1 MIAGWI
7 LMLVSL
13 AYVAMLFGIAYFG
26 DSRPLYPS
34 RPALRPIVYSLA
46 LAVYCSS
53 WTFYGAVGSAAK
65 SSLSFLP
72 IYLGPILLFM
82 FGSGMIERLT
92 RVAKANNIT
101 SIADFISSRFGK
113 SNALGALVT
122 LIAVTAAIPYIAL
135 QFKAVAMSIGVLSG
149 HPQSGGP
156 VPLLNDSAFYIAMQ
170 LALFSILFGT
180 RRIDATEHHHGMMLA
195 IAVES
200 AIKLIA
206 FVGIGIFALKIPWNA
221 DGKSLDIVEEV
232 VRDGLP
238 AGFFAQTLLAF
249 TAMFCLPR
257 QFQVGVVECE
267 NPADVRKSR
276 RLFPVYLLVICLL
289 VLPIVNAGRTV
300 AAGTT
305 LPPDAW
311 LLWLPLVH
319 EQSALTILAYVGG
332 FSAATGMVIVASV
345 ALATMISNDL
355 IMPALLRIRALK
367 LEQRN
372 DLSSI
377 VLGIRRVAI
386 IGLALLA
393 LAYYRAITHTQGLA
407 SIGLLAFAA
416 VAQFAPAIIA
426 GLYWRGASRKGVL
439 IGLLLGFGLW
449 LYT

>member
-7 LMLVSL
+7 LILVSL

-53 WTFYGAVGSAAK
+53 WTFYGAVGSAAQ

-72 IYLGPILLFM
+72 IYLGPILLYL
-82 FGSGMIERLT
+82 FGSGLIERLT
-92 RVAKANNIT
+92 RVAKTNNIT
-101 SIADFISSRFGK
+101 SIADFVSSRFGK

-149 HPQSGGP
+149 HPQSTGP

-195 IAVES
+195 IAAES

-206 FVGIGIFALKIPWNA
+206 FVAIGVYALNISSVA
-221 DGKSLDIVEEV
+221 DITPVSVLAKVT
-232 VRDGLP
+232 RDGLP
-238 AGFFAQTLLAF
+238 SGFVAQTLLAF

-276 RLFPVYLLVICLL
+276 RLFPLYLLVICLL
-289 VLPIVNAGRTV
+289 VLPI
-300 AAGTT
+300 
-305 LPPDAW
+305 
-311 LLWLPLVH
+311 
-319 EQSALTILAYVGG
+319 
-332 FSAATGMVIVASV
+332 
-345 ALATMISNDL
+345 
-355 IMPALLRIRALK
+355 
-367 LEQRN
+367 
-372 DLSSI
+372 
-377 VLGIRRVAI
+377 
-386 IGLALLA
+386 
-393 LAYYRAITHTQGLA
+393 
-407 SIGLLAFAA
+407 
-416 VAQFAPAIIA
+416 
-426 GLYWRGASRKGVL
+426 
-439 IGLLLGFGLW
+439 
-449 LYT
+449 